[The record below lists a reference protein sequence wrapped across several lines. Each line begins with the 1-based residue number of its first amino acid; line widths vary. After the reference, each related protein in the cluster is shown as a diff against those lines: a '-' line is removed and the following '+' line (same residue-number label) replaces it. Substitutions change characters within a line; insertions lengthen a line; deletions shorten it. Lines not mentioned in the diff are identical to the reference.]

1 MCFVDGLFLFVRCVW
16 ILEQSQKIPL
26 KSYQRRMNES
36 PVSRLEK
43 SRLQFNT
50 SVARIFLHCIDHNQK
65 ERHESRVSFA
75 LRINFTSLER
85 RKKGS
90 LNSFS
95 SSKTTVQDGKDSVTS
110 FMTAPLDFTRLVFFS
125 LKSSFIQVDKK
136 GNNCT
141 QCSVRK
147 LSKMS
152 HQNWPSG

>member
-1 MCFVDGLFLFVRCVW
+1 
-16 ILEQSQKIPL
+16 
-26 KSYQRRMNES
+26 MNES

-95 SSKTTVQDGKDSVTS
+95 SSTTVQDGKDSVTS
-110 FMTAPLDFTRLVFFS
+110 FMTALLQTSQDQFS
-125 LKSSFIQVDKK
+125 SALNQVLFKWTKK
-136 GNNCT
+136 GIIAHSAVFENYQKCRT
-141 QCSVRK
+141 KIDPPDKILIFPAKIQMTMIS
-147 LSKMS
+147 
-152 HQNWPSG
+152 WGDF

>member
-1 MCFVDGLFLFVRCVW
+1 
-16 ILEQSQKIPL
+16 
-26 KSYQRRMNES
+26 MNES

-95 SSKTTVQDGKDSVTS
+95 SSTTVQDGKDSVTS

-141 QCSVRK
+141 QCSHYLRK
-147 LSKMS
+147 VASNADSLNPRQS
-152 HQNWPSG
+152 PAV